1 MRGLNGFH
9 ITMMFSIPLQ
19 FYADEHITLMVGVY
33 RGREERIDVERERE
47 EVSPLS
53 SL

>member
-1 MRGLNGFH
+1 
-9 ITMMFSIPLQ
+9 MMFSIPLQ

-33 RGREERIDVERERE
+33 RGREERIDVEKERERE
-47 EVSPLS
+47 GKVSPLS

>member
-1 MRGLNGFH
+1 
-9 ITMMFSIPLQ
+9 MMFSIPLQ

-33 RGREERIDVERERE
+33 QGREERIDVERERE